1 MVTLSANAVANEC
14 LDHIE
19 RASVQMIPKSS
30 IRTEPVVLNKK
41 PAIGESLRVLRI
53 AAPLRQSVVE
63 SIRNAIATGVFA
75 PGERLTEKGLCERIG
90 VSRTLVREALRQVES
105 EGLIDLVP
113 NRGPVVA
120 RFSVAQAE
128 QIYRVR
134 MELEGLA
141 AELFA
146 VHASAQQQQALKD
159 ALKQLKSSIRSED
172 AATRLAAKND
182 FYACLLEG
190 CGNEALAEMLG
201 LLNSRVTLLRATSL
215 KHKGRARTSIVEL
228 TELVGAL
235 LRRDG
240 RAARLAACRHVENA
254 AQAALNVLRS
264 QQGEGAAPP
273 ASGSKNGRSR
283 ASIPVKRSRAA

>member
-1 MVTLSANAVANEC
+1 MPE
-14 LDHIE
+14 
-19 RASVQMIPKSS
+19 
-30 IRTEPVVLNKK
+30 VLNNKS
-41 PAIGESLRVLRI
+41 AVGASLRVMRV

-120 RFSVAQAE
+120 RITVAQAE

-146 VHASAQQQQALKD
+146 IHATTQHQRALKD

-172 AATRLAAKND
+172 ASARLAAKND
-182 FYACLLEG
+182 FYACLLDG

-215 KHKGRARTSIVEL
+215 QHKGRVRTSIVEL
-228 TELVGAL
+228 TALVDAL
-235 LRRDG
+235 MRRDE
-240 RAARLAACRHVENA
+240 RAARLAASKHVENA

-264 QQGEGAAPP
+264 QQQA
-273 ASGSKNGRSR
+273 
-283 ASIPVKRSRAA
+283 